1 MGPMAMRKH
10 AWEVIAL
17 IVLGSF
23 AVQYAVA
30 IVVPLLP
37 YILGTG
43 VAILIGTIIYRRRRG
58 W

>member
-1 MGPMAMRKH
+1 MRKH